1 MNNPIVATDDQGDI
15 DGEESRLCKRQSIIT
30 SWLCAFTISNSAD
43 SSHVNPDSNSSS
55 LSFERCFA
63 QTGCIVVCNSPRLFV
78 NRWLRR
84 LNPARW
90 KIAPKLSVA
99 LLAASLL
106 PMSLTAFYNLRQSL
120 ATVKA
125 TEYHNLELLADSV
138 AARLDQLAI
147 DTLRVAIQVANDDD
161 IWQFADAA
169 AAGKTQQNTKALR
182 ANALQAIVNV
192 RSSNPD
198 YFSLLLLDRQGKC
211 LISTN
216 PSNIGKSYA
225 FRDYFQEAR
234 RGQNYISE
242 WTVGSTTGHPGIFFS
257 VPVVTK
263 NNRNRKIIGVIAIKL
278 RAEAVWRLLNG
289 LSKKRGGSA
298 FLVDRAGIVIAHT
311 DRRWLYRSIVP
322 LSPQQLRAIDPKI
335 QFGIN
340 RIDSLNLPALG
351 QSLGLVP
358 STTGSLSTPTGPL
371 GINPLPLGNSAY
383 RSPFSGQA
391 EIAGIAPLSTRPWKL
406 VITEPEAI
414 FVSPLNALARRT
426 AASVFLVGAIVTLC
440 ALALAR
446 SIVRPLYLLNRAA
459 QELRLGRFNTARVEI
474 VSHDEVGILADTF
487 NRMVL
492 GLQAREREL
501 NIFGRLVS
509 PAVREKLLEGD
520 VELGGQ
526 TCWVSVLFSDIRG
539 FSTLSEQL
547 DPQDVVAFLNEYM
560 TAMTEAIAPWGGYV
574 NNFIGD
580 AIVVVFGV
588 PVPVPDPE
596 WRAVSAALAMRDRLN
611 QLNAERQSRGEPSIQ
626 SGIGISTGHAV
637 AGQIGSPDRLIYT
650 VIGDAVNVA
659 ARLESLTKDF
669 PDYPIL
675 MNDRTAL
682 GLRDRAEIALQ
693 PLGPQHVKGR
703 SEPVEVYAA
712 ESVQAIVTSA

>member
-1 MNNPIVATDDQGDI
+1 M
-15 DGEESRLCKRQSIIT
+15 
-30 SWLCAFTISNSAD
+30 
-43 SSHVNPDSNSSS
+43 
-55 LSFERCFA
+55 
-63 QTGCIVVCNSPRLFV
+63 
-78 NRWLRR
+78 
-84 LNPARW
+84 
-90 KIAPKLSVA
+90 A

-161 IWQFADAA
+161 IWQFANAISI
-169 AAGKTQQNTKALR
+169 GKNQKESQALR
-182 ANALQAIVNV
+182 TNAVQAIANV

-216 PSNIGKSYA
+216 PNNIGKSYA

-257 VPVVTK
+257 VPVVSK
-263 NNRNRKIIGVIAIKL
+263 NSRNRKIIGVIAIKL

-298 FLVDRAGIVIAHT
+298 FLVDHSGIVIAHT

-335 QFGIN
+335 QFGIS

-351 QSLGLVP
+351 QSLGLLP
-358 STTGSLSTPTGPL
+358 STKPLPTPNGPL
-371 GINPLPLGNSAY
+371 GISPLPLGNSAY

-414 FVSPLNALARRT
+414 FVSPLNALAQRT

-459 QELRLGRFNTARVEI
+459 QELRLGRFSTAQVEI

-611 QLNAERQSRGEPSIQ
+611 RLNAERQSRGEPSIQ

-669 PDYPIL
+669 PDHPIL

-682 GLRDRAEIALQ
+682 GLRDRPEISLKS
-693 PLGPQHVKGR
+693 LGPQHVKGR

-712 ESVQAIVTSA
+712 KSIEAIATHPA